1 MKNNVILYDNY
12 GSVIANG
19 VNYEWRGD
27 FLGFTIGNTHSSE
40 LGIVRVSDGSRY
52 KEDYIPNFND
62 VTATVPGKDGAYYFG
77 SNYTQRTFTI
87 KFAFD
92 NLTDSQL
99 RKLRQILGKKE
110 PQDLIFDETPYKIYT
125 VKANGQPNLSYVG
138 FDDEES
144 RVYKGEG
151 EVNFI
156 AYYPFARSR
165 YKYLEDYN
173 NANIPEWRGAESN
186 LNEWKNSSGIIS
198 KNTLLGR
205 NHPVYGDKIDI
216 YNTSSNRI
224 QLYNPGDMGTPC
236 KIMCNVE
243 DFYSFE
249 QTIGDKNTTNPTFLI
264 TINKENNNDWTN
276 VESYSN
282 SFITLDK
289 DKLQFYQLKSILI
302 DSEKRIIYGS
312 NVSINNTTTVE
323 ELLQAS
329 DGKIYND
336 CIFAG
341 DFFNIP
347 IINKEDSVILGV
359 LSPPRKTVIKED
371 NTTITMADVVK
382 IDYQYIYY

>member
-12 GSVIANG
+12 GSVIADG

-62 VTATVPGKDGAYYFG
+62 ITATVPGKDGTYYFG

-151 EVNFI
+151 EISFI

-186 LNEWKNSSGIIS
+186 LNEWKSSSGIIS
-198 KNTLLGR
+198 KDTLLGR

-224 QLYNPGDMGTPC
+224 QLYNPGDMETPC

-243 DFYSFE
+243 DFYSFGH
-249 QTIGDKNTTNPTFLI
+249 TIGNKNTTNLTFLI
-264 TINKENNNDWTN
+264 TINKEDNSHWRN

-289 DKLQFYQLKSILI
+289 DKLQSYQLKSILI

-312 NVSINNTTTVE
+312 NISIDNTTTVE
-323 ELLQAS
+323 ELLQTS

-347 IINKEDSVILGV
+347 VIDKKDSVVLGV
-359 LSPPRKTVIKED
+359 LSPPKKTVIEE
-371 NTTITMADVVK
+371 NNSTTEIADVVK
-382 IDYQYIYY
+382 IDYKYLYY

>member
-110 PQDLIFDETPYKIYT
+110 PQDLIFDETPYKVYT
-125 VKANGQPNLSYVG
+125 VKTNGQPNLSYVG
-138 FDDEES
+138 FDDEED

-173 NANIPEWRGAESN
+173 NINIPEWRGAESN
-186 LNEWKNSSGIIS
+186 LNEWKNSSGIVS

-205 NHPVYGDKIDI
+205 NHPVYGDKIDVYSI
-216 YNTSSNRI
+216 SSNGNRI
-224 QLYNPGDMGTPC
+224 QLYNPGDMETPC

-243 DFYSFE
+243 DFYPGRHI
-249 QTIGDKNTTNPTFLI
+249 IGNENTKNPTFFI
-264 TINKENNNDWTN
+264 TINKENNSWSQVD
-276 VESYSN
+276 SYSN
-282 SFITLDK
+282 SFIALDK
-289 DKLQFYQLKSILI
+289 DKLRFYQLKSILI
-302 DSEKRIIYGS
+302 DSEKKIIYGS
-312 NVSINNTTTVE
+312 NISINNTTTAE

-347 IINKEDSVILGV
+347 VINKEDSVILGV
-359 LSPPRKTVIKED
+359 LSYPQKTVIKD
-371 NTTITMADVVK
+371 NVTTTIADVVK
-382 IDYQYIYY
+382 IDYKYLYY

>member
-99 RKLRQILGKKE
+99 RKLRQVLGKKE
-110 PQDLIFDETPYKIYT
+110 PQDLIFDETPYKVYT

-151 EVNFI
+151 EISFI

-173 NANIPEWRGAESN
+173 NVNIPEWRGVESN
-186 LNEWKNSSGIIS
+186 LNEWKNSSGIVS
-198 KNTLLGR
+198 KNSTVALG
-205 NHPVYGDKIDI
+205 YGGGQSVKFWDGIIDTPDDKV
-216 YNTSSNRI
+216 SNCFFTP
-224 QLYNPGDMGTPC
+224 LHNPGD
-236 KIMCNVE
+236 
-243 DFYSFE
+243 
-249 QTIGDKNTTNPTFLI
+249 LI
-264 TINKENNNDWTN
+264 TYPKIA
-276 VESYSN
+276 
-282 SFITLDK
+282 
-289 DKLQFYQLKSILI
+289 LQFNKKEIEDAQEEII
-302 DSEKRIIYGS
+302 DGDIG
-312 NVSINNTTTVE
+312 VSIGVGTSPSADNKISFDTKSLVSFLNANPSYIGVVLDCEKKLIFPLLSLNGTTWNYDKTKVYNN
-323 ELLQAS
+323 L
-329 DGKIYND
+329 IYE
-336 CIFAG
+336 G
-341 DFFNIP
+341 DFLSIP
-347 IINKEDSVILGV
+347 ICNIKDSIV
-359 LSPPRKTVIKED
+359 LQTLFNDSYFTKVW
-371 NTTITMADVVK
+371 
-382 IDYQYIYY
+382 IDYQYLYY

>member
-110 PQDLIFDETPYKIYT
+110 PQDLIFDETPYKVYT
-125 VKANGQPNLSYVG
+125 VKTNGQPNLSYVG
-138 FDDEES
+138 FDDEED
-144 RVYKGEG
+144 RVYRGEG

-173 NANIPEWRGAESN
+173 NINIPEWRGAESN
-186 LNEWKNSSGIIS
+186 LNEWKNSSGIVS
-198 KNTLLGR
+198 KNSKVVVSFANKNWEATVDTADVGHMQDNVPNLFVTPL
-205 NHPVYGDKIDI
+205 H
-216 YNTSSNRI
+216 
-224 QLYNPGDMGTPC
+224 NPGDLVTYPKIALQFNKKIIEDKLEDGTLFDGDIAVGINNSEIGFNTELLLSFLEENPSYIGVVLDC
-236 KIMCNVE
+236 EKKLIFPLLSLNETTWNYDKTIVYNNLIYNGDFLSIPICDIKDKIVLK
-243 DFYSFE
+243 
-249 QTIGDKNTTNPTFLI
+249 TATN
-264 TINKENNNDWTN
+264 
-276 VESYSN
+276 ESY
-282 SFITLDK
+282 FTD
-289 DKLQFYQLKSILI
+289 
-302 DSEKRIIYGS
+302 
-312 NVSINNTTTVE
+312 
-323 ELLQAS
+323 
-329 DGKIYND
+329 
-336 CIFAG
+336 
-341 DFFNIP
+341 
-347 IINKEDSVILGV
+347 V
-359 LSPPRKTVIKED
+359 L
-371 NTTITMADVVK
+371 
-382 IDYQYIYY
+382 IDYQYLYY

>member
-110 PQDLIFDETPYKIYT
+110 PQDLIFDETPYKVYT

-151 EVNFI
+151 EVSFI

-173 NANIPEWRGAESN
+173 NVNIPEWRGVESN
-186 LNEWKNSSGIIS
+186 LNEWKNSSGIVS
-198 KNTLLGR
+198 KDTLLGR
-205 NHPVYGDKIDI
+205 NHLIYGDKIDI
-216 YNTSSNRI
+216 YNSNGRI
-224 QLYNPGDMGTPC
+224 QLYNPGDMETPC
-236 KIMCNVE
+236 KVLCNVA
-243 DFYSFE
+243 DFFSYPF
-249 QTIGDKNTTNPTFLI
+249 TIEGKSTTNPIFFI
-264 TINKENNNDWTN
+264 TINKKDSNWDE
-276 VESYSN
+276 VKSYSN
-282 SFITLDK
+282 SFIALDK
-289 DKLQFYQLKSILI
+289 DKLSSYKLKSILI

-312 NVSINNTTTVE
+312 KTSIDNTTTVE
-323 ELLQAS
+323 ELLQIS

-347 IINKEDSVILGV
+347 VIDKKDSVILGV
-359 LSPPRKTVIKED
+359 LNPPKKEGTTVI
-371 NTTITMADVVK
+371 DVVK
-382 IDYQYIYY
+382 IDYKYLYY

>member
-110 PQDLIFDETPYKIYT
+110 PQDLIFDETPYKVYT

-173 NANIPEWRGAESN
+173 NVNIPEWRGVESN

-198 KNTLLGR
+198 KNSKVALSYGGGQS
-205 NHPVYGDKIDI
+205 PVTWAGTVDVAD
-216 YNTSSNRI
+216 RI
-224 QLYNPGDMGTPC
+224 NAPNLFFTPLHNPGD
-236 KIMCNVE
+236 
-243 DFYSFE
+243 
-249 QTIGDKNTTNPTFLI
+249 LI
-264 TINKENNNDWTN
+264 TYPKIALQFSKEKIEDMLEEIFDGDIGVGINNNYIGFNTKLLLSFLNANPSYIGVVLDCEKKLIFPLLSLNGTSWNYDKTKVYNNLIYEGDFLSIPICDIKDGVVLKTLTN
-276 VESYSN
+276 ESY
-282 SFITLDK
+282 FT
-289 DKLQFYQLKSILI
+289 
-302 DSEKRIIYGS
+302 E
-312 NVSINNTTTVE
+312 
-323 ELLQAS
+323 
-329 DGKIYND
+329 
-336 CIFAG
+336 
-341 DFFNIP
+341 
-347 IINKEDSVILGV
+347 V
-359 LSPPRKTVIKED
+359 L
-371 NTTITMADVVK
+371 
-382 IDYQYIYY
+382 IDYQYLYY